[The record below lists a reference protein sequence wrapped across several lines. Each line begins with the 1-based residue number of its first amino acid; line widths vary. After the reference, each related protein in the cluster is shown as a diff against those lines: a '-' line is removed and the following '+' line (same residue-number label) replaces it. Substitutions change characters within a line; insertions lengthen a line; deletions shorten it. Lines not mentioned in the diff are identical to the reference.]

1 MNHKAVQNSIKNSV
15 FAVLLRLLQIVFPFV
30 TRTIVIHTLGLAYV
44 GVSGLFSSIFGVLE
58 IAELGIGSALL
69 QALYEPIKQN
79 DREKENAIINFYRKA
94 YFIIGIVITVISLL
108 LVPFLKNIIKAGTY
122 PEDLNIYYIYFV
134 NIASTAIGYLIYS
147 YKSLLLEAHQRGRDA
162 NKVRI
167 LFSFLQYG
175 VQIPVL
181 LITGNYYLYVS
192 IGPII
197 SLLSVLA
204 ISGICDKRLP
214 GYEPKGDLST
224 EDKTLLQKNI
234 SALFLYKIGSVVNN
248 NVDGVV
254 ISAFLGATILGA
266 YNNYYLIVSSVSAL
280 IAVCYTAI
288 LPSVG
293 HSLVNKNN
301 EEKYELLMDYMVVD
315 EWLNGWC
322 AICLSCLLTPFIH
335 IWAGSESSF
344 NELFAILFGIYF
356 FFWRLLDPVSMFKDT
371 LGIWNRDKWRPLATA
386 IVNLVTN
393 IILVNIIGIYGIL
406 LSTII
411 SVVVVSFPFSV
422 RVLMQELNK
431 SSKEYFTS
439 TIKTIFFILIIGAI
453 TWCLC
458 NAVSVNN
465 SILSLFLKLLVC
477 LVVPNSAFMFFY
489 KDNPVLKSAGEMV
502 RRRMK

>member
-1 MNHKAVQNSIKNSV
+1 MNQKAVQNSIKNSV
-15 FAVLLRLLQIVFPFV
+15 FAVLLKLLQIAFPFV
-30 TRTIVIHTLGLAYV
+30 TRTIIIHTLGLAYV
-44 GVSGLFSSIFGVLE
+44 GVSGLFTSIFGLLN

-181 LITGNYYLYVS
+181 LVTGNYYLYVS

-204 ISGICDKRLP
+204 ISSVCDKRLP

-280 IAVCYTAI
+280 ISVCYAAV
-288 LPSVG
+288 LPSIG
-293 HSLVNKNN
+293 NAFAGKTK
-301 EEKYELLMDYMVVD
+301 EEIYEIFKIISFFYA
-315 EWLNGWC
+315 WIIGWC
-322 AICLSCLLTPFIH
+322 TICFACLLEPFIVL
-335 IWAGSESSF
+335 WAGDLSSQGVAF
-344 NELFAILFGIYF
+344 SFLFAVYF
-356 FFWRLLDPVSMFKDT
+356 YVWRFPDSLSIIKDS
-371 LGIWNRDKWRPLATA
+371 LGLWRKDKWRPFCTACLNLA
-386 IVNLVTN
+386 LN
-393 IILVNIIGIYGIL
+393 ILLTKYIGLYGIL

-411 SVVVVSFPFSV
+411 ATLCVNFPLSMKVVMSFLGKQIKDYLFPQLLSVFV
-422 RVLMQELNK
+422 
-431 SSKEYFTS
+431 
-439 TIKTIFFILIIGAI
+439 FFILGTITYIICTAI
-453 TWCLC
+453 NISNIYTNL
-458 NAVSVNN
+458 
-465 SILSLFLKLLVC
+465 LFKLIIC
-477 LVVPNSAFMFFY
+477 IFVPNLIYFMLNY
-489 KDNPVLKSAGEMV
+489 KNQYFRKLVLLFK
-502 RRRMK
+502 MK